1 MLYGVLFS
9 ILSGILVSLQG
20 IFNTRASEHIGLWHT
35 NTLVHGS
42 GFILAF
48 IILLAVN
55 KVSFANI
62 RNVNPYY
69 LLGGVLGVVIV
80 FSVMKGI
87 SALGASYAITIL
99 IVTQILANALINYF
113 GIFGEHII
121 TFSWSQILGLFL
133 MIAGIMLYQLT

>member
-1 MLYGVLFS
+1 MLYGVVFS

-42 GFILAF
+42 GFILAL
-48 IILLAVN
+48 IILMAVS
-55 KVSFANI
+55 KISFANI
-62 RNVNPYY
+62 KDVNPFY
-69 LLGGVLGVVIV
+69 LLGGVLGVLIV

-99 IVTQILANALINYF
+99 IVTQIITNALINYF
-113 GIFGEHII
+113 GIFGEHVI
-121 TFSWSQILGLFL
+121 TFSWTQILGLL
-133 MIAGIMLYQLT
+133 MMIGGIFLYQLT